1 MFKQGCYNK
10 VGFWPKSF
18 KGLLLGLS
26 MCLAFSLML
35 FIIGGCA
42 ENHDNEVVE
51 EEAAVKELEEN
62 IASLEDELVQ
72 KEEKIEVLTKAG
84 WSYELL
90 ANNQKIFEDGYIYI
104 DEPDLD
110 IVFRETMPPYYDLY
124 VEEFNKGAFENVAD
138 HVNLLTEEKL
148 YKKTAAD
155 GTTVSDVPVVYLFK
169 DLEPGDVIELEV
181 SEELQERMH
190 LVKEVVTIEKR

>member
-10 VGFWPKSF
+10 VGYGPKSF

-42 ENHDNEVVE
+42 EDLDNEVVE
-51 EEAAVKELEEN
+51 EETAVEEQEEK
-62 IASLEDELVQ
+62 IASLEEELAEQ
-72 KEEKIEVLTKAG
+72 EEKIEVLAKAG

-124 VEEFNKGAFENVAD
+124 VEEFNQGALEDVAD

-155 GTTVSDVPVVYLFK
+155 GTTVSDVPVVYLFE

-181 SEELQERMH
+181 SEEFQERMH
-190 LVKEVVTIEKR
+190 LETEVITIEKR

>member
-10 VGFWPKSF
+10 AGYWPKLLT
-18 KGLLLGLS
+18 GLVIGFFLY
-26 MCLAFSLML
+26 LALTSML
-35 FIIGGCA
+35 FIIGGCV

-51 EEAAVKELEEN
+51 EEAAVKEQEEK
-62 IASLEDELVQ
+62 IASLEESLAEQ
-72 KEEKIEVLTKAG
+72 EEKIEVLVKAG

-90 ANNQKIFEDGYIYI
+90 ANNQKIFEDGYIFI

-110 IVFRETMPPYYDLY
+110 IVFRETMPPYYDIY
-124 VEEFNKGAFENVAD
+124 VEEFNKGALEDAAD

-181 SEELQERMH
+181 SKELQERMH
-190 LVKEVVTIEKR
+190 LETEVVTIEKR

>member
-10 VGFWPKSF
+10 VGYWSKFL
-18 KGLLLGLS
+18 KGLVLGFFLY
-26 MCLAFSLML
+26 LTLTAML

-42 ENHDNEVVE
+42 EDLDNEVVE
-51 EEAAVKELEEN
+51 EEAAVEEQEEKIAILKE
-62 IASLEDELVQ
+62 ELAEQ
-72 KEEKIEVLTKAG
+72 EEKIEVLAKAG

-90 ANNQKIFEDGYIYI
+90 ANNQKIFENGYLYI
-104 DEPDLD
+104 EEPDLD

-124 VEEFNKGAFENVAD
+124 VEEFNQGALENVAD
-138 HVNLLTEEKL
+138 HVNLLIEEKL

-155 GTTVSDVPVVYLFK
+155 GTTVSDVPVAYFFE

-181 SEELQERMH
+181 SKELQERMH
-190 LVKEVVTIEKR
+190 LETEVVTIEKR

>member
-10 VGFWPKSF
+10 VGYWPKIL
-18 KGLLLGLS
+18 KGLVLGLF
-26 MCLAFSLML
+26 MCLVFSLML

-42 ENHDNEVVE
+42 EDLDNEVVE
-51 EEAAVKELEEN
+51 EEASVEEKEDK
-62 IASLEDELVQ
+62 IASLEEELAEQ
-72 KEEKIEVLTKAG
+72 EEIIEVLAKAG

-110 IVFRETMPPYYDLY
+110 IVFRETLPPYYDLY
-124 VEEFNKGAFENVAD
+124 VEEFNQGALENVAD
-138 HVNLLTEEKL
+138 HVNLLTAEKL

-181 SEELQERMH
+181 SRELQERLH
-190 LVKEVVTIEKR
+190 LETEVVTIEKR

>member
-10 VGFWPKSF
+10 FGFWPKFF

-26 MCLAFSLML
+26 ICLAFSLMPL
-35 FIIGGCA
+35 ILGGCA
-42 ENHDNEVVE
+42 EDVDDEAVD
-51 EEAAVKELEEN
+51 EEALVKELEEEV
-62 IASLEDELVQ
+62 AGL
-72 KEEKIEVLTKAG
+72 EEKLAEQKGKIEILAKAG

-90 ANNQKIFEDGYIYI
+90 ANNKKTFEDGYIYI
-104 DEPDLD
+104 DEPNLD
-110 IVFRETMPPYYDLY
+110 VVLRETQPPYYDLY
-124 VEEFNKGAFENVAD
+124 VEEFNQGALENVAD

-148 YKKTAAD
+148 YQKTAAD

-181 SEELQERMH
+181 SKELQERMH
-190 LVKEVVTIEKR
+190 LETEMVTIEKR